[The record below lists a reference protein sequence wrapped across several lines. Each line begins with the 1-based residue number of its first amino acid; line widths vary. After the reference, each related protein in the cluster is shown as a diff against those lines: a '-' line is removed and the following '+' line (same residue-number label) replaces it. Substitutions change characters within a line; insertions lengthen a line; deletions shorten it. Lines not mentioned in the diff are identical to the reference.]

1 MPLIWPYIVLI
12 ILGCGWG
19 LTIPLTV
26 ISVKTGFGHLGIIFW
41 QFFIIVVIFGLRQI
55 FLNKKLSLAKSSL
68 RVFCVIAFIGTIFP
82 NSASLIAASYLPGGI
97 LSILIATVPMF
108 AFPIALLFGLE
119 KFGFLR
125 LLGIIFGFLG
135 VYLLIAPKAAL
146 PDPSVAWVI
155 PIALIAPM
163 FYGLEGNFVAKFG
176 TGNSSP
182 IEVLLGA
189 SIIGCFVTFPLAL
202 LSNQFVNPFVQWSS
216 AHYAILFSSVIHGVV
231 YATYVWLVTKVGSV
245 FSAQVSYFVTL
256 AGVLWSI
263 LILDEVHSKF
273 IWISL
278 ACMILGMALVKPRS
292 QQN

>member
-1 MPLIWPYIVLI
+1 MALIWPYVLLI

-26 ISVKTGFGHLGIIFW
+26 ISVRNGFGHLGIIFW
-41 QFFIIVVIFGLRQI
+41 QFFIIMVVFGLRQI
-55 FLNKKLSLAKSSL
+55 FLNKKLSLARSSL

-108 AFPIALLFGLE
+108 AFPIALLFGID

-146 PDPSVAWVI
+146 PDPSVVWVI

-163 FYGLEGNFVAKFG
+163 FYGLEGNFV
-176 TGNSSP
+176 
-182 IEVLLGA
+182 
-189 SIIGCFVTFPLAL
+189 
-202 LSNQFVNPFVQWSS
+202 

-256 AGVLWSI
+256 AGVLWSM
-263 LILDEVHSKF
+263 LMLGEVHSKF
-273 IWISL
+273 IWMSL

>member
-1 MPLIWPYIVLI
+1 M
-12 ILGCGWG
+12 GAGWG
-19 LTIPLTV
+19 MTIPLTKIAV
-26 ISVKTGFGHLGIIFW
+26 STGYQHFGLIFW
-41 QFFIIVVIFGLRQI
+41 QLAICSVLLGVVQTLRGRWPKITPANLRLFLIIALV
-55 FLNKKLSLAKSSL
+55 
-68 RVFCVIAFIGTIFP
+68 GTILP
-82 NSASLIAASYLPGGI
+82 NSASYTAAIYLPGGV
-97 LSILIATVPMF
+97 LSILISTVPMF
-108 AFPIALLFGLE
+108 AFPIALLFGLD

-135 VYLLIAPKAAL
+135 VYLLISPKAAL

-182 IEVLLGA
+182 IKVLLGA

-256 AGVLWSI
+256 AGVLWSM
-263 LILDEVHSKF
+263 LILDELHSKF
-273 IWISL
+273 IWMSL

>member
-1 MPLIWPYIVLI
+1 M
-12 ILGCGWG
+12 
-19 LTIPLTV
+19 
-26 ISVKTGFGHLGIIFW
+26 
-41 QFFIIVVIFGLRQI
+41 
-55 FLNKKLSLAKSSL
+55 
-68 RVFCVIAFIGTIFP
+68 
-82 NSASLIAASYLPGGI
+82 
-97 LSILIATVPMF
+97 IATVPMF
-108 AFPIALLFGLE
+108 AFPIALLFVID

-273 IWISL
+273 IWMSL

>member
-1 MPLIWPYIVLI
+1 MVLI
-12 ILGCGWG
+12 LLGCGWG

-26 ISVKTGFGHLGIIFW
+26 IAVTTGLGHLGIIFW
-41 QFFIIVVIFGLRQI
+41 QFFIVMVLFGLRQI
-55 FLNKKLSLAKSSL
+55 FSKKKLSIAKSSL
-68 RVFCVIAFIGTIFP
+68 QAFCVIAFIGTIFP
-82 NSASLIAASYLPGGI
+82 NSASLIAASYLPGGV

-108 AFPIALLFGLE
+108 AFPIAL
-119 KFGFLR
+119 FLR
-125 LLGIIFGFLG
+125 IDKFEFSRVLGIVFGCIG

-146 PDPSVAWVI
+146 PDPSVIWVI
-155 PIALIAPM
+155 PIALIAPI

-202 LSNQFVNPFVQWSS
+202 LSNQFVNPFVQWGS

-245 FSAQVSYFVTL
+245 FSAQVSYVVTL
-256 AGVLWSI
+256 AGVLWSM

-273 IWISL
+273 IWMSL